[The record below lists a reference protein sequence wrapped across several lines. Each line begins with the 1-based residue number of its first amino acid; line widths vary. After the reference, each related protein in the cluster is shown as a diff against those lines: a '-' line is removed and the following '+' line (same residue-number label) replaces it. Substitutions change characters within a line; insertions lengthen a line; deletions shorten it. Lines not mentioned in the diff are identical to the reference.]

1 MLLATDTM
9 AEKFKLDT
17 FVAHPTAE
25 QVQRCRKDDLLEIA
39 THFNIP
45 CIRAMLKKE
54 IRERVIGGLVEQGAI
69 TLTEQ
74 MESVPLPSSSAEA
87 ESGPSTE
94 TPAADEKVSQAG
106 ERGKTPF
113 TLPRYDPSPQS
124 STGHTEARL
133 KVRLARLQ
141 LEARERETQSQLQ
154 LQLEIRKAE
163 LQAETERAVRLRQ
176 LELEAS
182 NMGQSA
188 PRDSGITPPST
199 TSTSPPKKV
208 FDISKHVALI
218 PVFRDN
224 EVDSYFNVFERIA
237 VALQWPP
244 EVWTLLLQ
252 CKMHGKAQDA
262 MAALPVE
269 DSLDYETVKKAIL
282 RAYELV
288 PEAYRQKFRGHKK
301 TSAQTY
307 VEFAREKG
315 TLFDKWCATCK
326 VSDFNALRELI
337 LLEDFK
343 KCLSE
348 RIVVYLNEQ
357 KVSTLSAAAVLADE
371 YVLTH
376 KSAFSPVSAVS
387 RPSSPPRS
395 SNPRGPK
402 EERECYYCHQV
413 GHVIA
418 NCLTLKRKE
427 QSSRP
432 SPAKGVGLI
441 KADCGVNID
450 SSDQKIDDCFKPFVF
465 DAFVSLTGESADKHP
480 IRALRDTAC
489 SQSVIL
495 ASALPFSDNSA
506 CHYSLVLRGVEMG
519 YMPRPVHR
527 VYIQSTLVTGS
538 FPVAVCTE
546 LPIPGIVL
554 LMGNDIAG
562 GKVTPTLEVLD
573 QPQCD
578 GIQTSCQTPPNVFPA
593 CAVTRARSRESNPDD
608 HEVSLSDSLFV
619 SVFSDDKEK
628 KKEAESS
635 LLPVQDASAKH
646 TRPTGPELPLA
657 GDAAFPVSRACLSQM
672 QKADPTLRECFT
684 KVVSNDKAR
693 DEQVAYIMDGEMLT
707 RKWSPLVT
715 GDSDCDSV
723 YQIVVPAGC
732 RQHIMSVAHESK
744 WAGHLGINKTYQAIL
759 RHFYWPGLKSDISKH
774 CRACHVCQV
783 VGKPN
788 QSVPP
793 APLHPIPVI
802 AEPFERVIIDCVG
815 PLPRTKSGNQYLL
828 TIMCAATRYPEAI
841 PLRSIT
847 ASAVVK
853 ALLKFFSTFGLPRV
867 VQTDQGSNF
876 KSGLFRQVLKSLSV
890 HHIVS
895 SAYHPQSQGAL
906 ERWHQTLKSMLR
918 KYCVETEKQWD
929 EGVPFV
935 LFAAR
940 DAVQESIGFSSAQLV
955 FGHIPRGPLKSLH
968 DQLLSCESV
977 PKKTRARLCH
987 PVP

>member
-1 MLLATDTM
+1 M

-188 PRDSGITPPST
+188 PRDS
-199 TSTSPPKKV
+199 
-208 FDISKHVALI
+208 
-218 PVFRDN
+218 
-224 EVDSYFNVFERIA
+224 
-237 VALQWPP
+237 
-244 EVWTLLLQ
+244 
-252 CKMHGKAQDA
+252 
-262 MAALPVE
+262 
-269 DSLDYETVKKAIL
+269 
-282 RAYELV
+282 
-288 PEAYRQKFRGHKK
+288 
-301 TSAQTY
+301 
-307 VEFAREKG
+307 
-315 TLFDKWCATCK
+315 
-326 VSDFNALRELI
+326 
-337 LLEDFK
+337 
-343 KCLSE
+343 
-348 RIVVYLNEQ
+348 
-357 KVSTLSAAAVLADE
+357 
-371 YVLTH
+371 
-376 KSAFSPVSAVS
+376 VSAVS

-562 GKVTPTLEVLD
+562 
-573 QPQCD
+573 
-578 GIQTSCQTPPNVFPA
+578 
-593 CAVTRARSRESNPDD
+593 
-608 HEVSLSDSLFV
+608 
-619 SVFSDDKEK
+619 DDKEK

-684 KVVSNDKAR
+684 KV
-693 DEQVAYIMDGEMLT
+693 
-707 RKWSPLVT
+707 
-715 GDSDCDSV
+715 
-723 YQIVVPAGC
+723 IVVPAGC
-732 RQHIMSVAHESK
+732 RQHIMSVAHERM
-744 WAGHLGINKTYQAIL
+744 AGYY
-759 RHFYWPGLKSDISKH
+759 RSY
-774 CRACHVCQV
+774 CR
-783 VGKPN
+783 N
-788 QSVPP
+788 
-793 APLHPIPVI
+793 
-802 AEPFERVIIDCVG
+802 
-815 PLPRTKSGNQYLL
+815 
-828 TIMCAATRYPEAI
+828 
-841 PLRSIT
+841 
-847 ASAVVK
+847 
-853 ALLKFFSTFGLPRV
+853 
-867 VQTDQGSNF
+867 
-876 KSGLFRQVLKSLSV
+876 
-890 HHIVS
+890 
-895 SAYHPQSQGAL
+895 
-906 ERWHQTLKSMLR
+906 
-918 KYCVETEKQWD
+918 
-929 EGVPFV
+929 
-935 LFAAR
+935 
-940 DAVQESIGFSSAQLV
+940 FSSIA
-955 FGHIPRGPLKSLH
+955 FPLTS
-968 DQLLSCESV
+968 LLSTKVDYVWTTECQDSS
-977 PKKTRARLCH
+977 
-987 PVP
+987 